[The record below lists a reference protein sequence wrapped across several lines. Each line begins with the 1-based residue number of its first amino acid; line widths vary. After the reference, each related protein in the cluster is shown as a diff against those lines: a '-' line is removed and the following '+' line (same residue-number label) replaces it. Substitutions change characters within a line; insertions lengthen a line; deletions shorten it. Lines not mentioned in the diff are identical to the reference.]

1 MTANPYVAGTQ
12 LMKRAVLYLR
22 VSTPR
27 QMDTAVDID
36 ADGNSISTQREF
48 CVRRASTVQ
57 ASIDREFIEPGNSAQ
72 TIEKRPVFRE
82 LLRYVAEHPEIDYVI
97 IYMRSRAFRN
107 FGDAVLT
114 KRQLAKLGVKLIS
127 AKEDFGE
134 GYLADAMEAV
144 TDIFNEMEVR
154 RNGEDIKAKLRNK
167 ALNGGTVTR
176 AKLGYLNIRAEQDG
190 RLYNSIGLDP
200 KRAPLVLKAFEL
212 YATGEYSID
221 LLTTAM
227 ADLGLTTRP
236 SARWPREQPVSDSK
250 LHTMLSDAY
259 YAGWVTVDGD
269 LIPGRHEA
277 IVSQLLFDRVQE
289 ILNARSARGQRDRIL
304 THHLK
309 GLLFCERCHQQARTS
324 RLIYTEATGKN
335 GQRYGY
341 YLCRSRQEGLCDL
354 PHLPVSQVEDAI
366 ASHYSHRLDFA
377 DDFTTEI
384 KTRLAEAMADH
395 QQLTQELR
403 TALIKQ
409 LAKLETR
416 EERLIDLAADGALTR
431 SKIQQR
437 SNAIRVERARI
448 QDQLTDTG
456 NQLELGA
463 QRLTECL
470 DWARDAAQL
479 YRTAPDDTRRLINQ
493 SFYQRFYLNDD
504 GNRAAVTSDVLQAP
518 YDEITDANDSWVYQ
532 RQKQLALGNQ
542 PRHKSS
548 AAAESGQTNQNG
560 PDLPIRPV
568 LDNQTPVLADIF
580 RDRVS
585 SKRVMVELRGLEPLT
600 PTLPVWCATSCAT
613 APYQRDPPW
622 YGEPGSEFTQRQTPP
637 DASPPRRQQQ
647 TPEDQHQDPLQAG
660 FATPRTPGFLDLQPS
675 QPYLGRAEPAS
686 RRRRQPTPRG
696 EDTHK
701 GDIREPQGTGD
712 RGRRERRSRAED
724 RRRSAAQPA
733 DHPGGRRRQGRQ
745 GQRPRLLRAL
755 RRQAC
760 RPRRTQPRHRR
771 DHPDRRRQHGQVHRR
786 QRPEGRR
793 QQVTQQRSKGRY
805 QGRYR
810 PLLRLR

>member
-1 MTANPYVAGTQ
+1 MTAYPSDPSEADDPRV
-12 LMKRAVLYLR
+12 KRAVLYLR

-48 CVRRASTVQ
+48 SLRRAASVQ
-57 ASIDREFIEPGNSAQ
+57 AVVDREFIEPGNSAQ

-82 LLRYVAEHPEIDYVI
+82 LLCYVAEHPEIDYVI

-176 AKLGYLNIRAEQDG
+176 AKLGYLNIRAEHEG
-190 RLYNSIGLDP
+190 RLFNSIGLDP

-250 LHTMLSDAY
+250 LHRMLSDPY

-269 LIPGRHEA
+269 LIPGRHDA
-277 IVSQLLFDRVQE
+277 IVSQMLFDRVQE
-289 ILNARSARGQRDRIL
+289 VLNARSARGQRDRIL

-309 GLLFCERCHQQARTS
+309 GLLFCERCHRQDRTS

-341 YLCRSRQEGLCDL
+341 YLCRSRQESLCDL
-354 PHLPVSQVEDAI
+354 PHLPIAQVEDAI
-366 ASHYSHRLDFA
+366 AAHYSHRLDLA
-377 DDFTTEI
+377 DDFTSEI
-384 KTRLAEAMADH
+384 KTRLAEAMAEH
-395 QQLTQELR
+395 LQLTQELR
-403 TALIKQ
+403 AALTKQ

-416 EERLIDLAADGALTR
+416 EERLIDLAADGQLTR
-431 SKIQQR
+431 AKIQQR
-437 SNAIRVERARI
+437 SNAIHLERARI
-448 QDQLTDTG
+448 QAQLTDTG

-479 YRTAPDDTRRLINQ
+479 YHTAPDDTRRIINQ
-493 SFYQRFYLNDD
+493 SFYQRFYLDDD
-504 GNRAAVTSDVLQAP
+504 GNYATISRDVLTAP
-518 YDEITDANDSWVYQ
+518 YDEITDAFWVYR
-532 RQKQLALGNQ
+532 RQKQLTFGN
-542 PRHKSS
+542 RTKSPQEDTGS
-548 AAAESGQTNQNG
+548 TNENG

-568 LDNQTPVLADIF
+568 PDNRTPVLADIF
-580 RDRVS
+580 QDKVS
-585 SKRVMVELRGLEPLT
+585 SKRVMVELRGSEPLAPSMRT
-600 PTLPVWCATSCAT
+600 GHRIALWCFVT
-613 APYQRDPPW
+613 AEDVACRLVVRVT
-622 YGEPGSEFTQRQTPP
+622 PGSQRARPP
-637 DASPPRRQQQ
+637 ARC
-647 TPEDQHQDPLQAG
+647 AG
-660 FATPRTPGFLDLQPS
+660 GLVSWDLRCS
-675 QPYLGRAEPAS
+675 
-686 RRRRQPTPRG
+686 
-696 EDTHK
+696 
-701 GDIREPQGTGD
+701 GD
-712 RGRRERRSRAED
+712 RI
-724 RRRSAAQPA
+724 
-733 DHPGGRRRQGRQ
+733 
-745 GQRPRLLRAL
+745 
-755 RRQAC
+755 
-760 RPRRTQPRHRR
+760 
-771 DHPDRRRQHGQVHRR
+771 
-786 QRPEGRR
+786 
-793 QQVTQQRSKGRY
+793 
-805 QGRYR
+805 
-810 PLLRLR
+810 